1 MKKRFEEE
9 KTASAAEHILINTAL
24 FALLFL
30 SNITAQIPINGFCRY
45 REFAIKPNYANIF
58 PADFNADGFRD
69 LLIYNPASSKYI
81 SLTSDQKSNFGA
93 AAEKFSSSA
102 VADFHLFGSETR
114 GKRFL
119 VLLRKSRQV
128 GLASISKNGTVA
140 VSKKIKFDG
149 SPNKIDIGDIDGDG
163 KPEGLV
169 SGSSLDGLYILK
181 ERKNILKERKVV
193 KGKVF
198 SSSIF
203 IDLDYDTFADIAA
216 VDLLKN
222 SIVLYY
228 NNQFSNFTESHSIPL
243 DGKISEFKAADF
255 NSDGFTD
262 LVYIKNNRFEV
273 LLGDSVSSFKKKFT
287 LDTPVKPDKY
297 AILDFNGDG
306 YNDVAYINKE
316 NGTLYISFAQ
326 STSSF
331 YPPILYMKKNDL
343 ADLTAFIDR
352 SGKKLVTL
360 GSDGKIYLINTI
372 GINDDSFSIALGLK
386 PTVVKTFDYL
396 NDKYKEISFI
406 DEDTRSLKLLLS
418 ERRNLFRTYF
428 SIPLSAGFT
437 NIAIDDSKERMKTF
451 YLYTKGERTI
461 ELLRV
466 NLDEQK
472 YTKRILYSDG
482 PIEDLKLSSE
492 RLKDRQTIFVLVNKN
507 KKLLLQSFEFRD
519 FRYTSS
525 GVDSIASS
533 AVGGVKS
540 AALSLGVY
548 REAYHINE
556 TDDGIQLVK
565 SVFDRKVI
573 SKEILFDYKLNKNDA
588 FNSYLVCFDENINR
602 YKPTA
607 ALISLDKNSF
617 FYFINKGRI
626 SKFSLTSR
634 PAASA
639 QLSYFVN
646 KAENYVSFYFRD
658 TEGKLKSLMIRNGD
672 KSFTEK
678 DLIESKEI
686 NNYFVVNLYGRRTFL
701 IYSNNF
707 QNTLTFEKI

>member
-1 MKKRFEEE
+1 MKKHFKEE
-9 KTASAAEHILINTAL
+9 KTDSATEHILISTAL
-24 FALLFL
+24 FVLLFL
-30 SNITAQIPINGFCRY
+30 SNIAAQIPINGFCRY
-45 REFAIKPNYANIF
+45 REFSIKTNYTNIF

-69 LLIYNPASSKYI
+69 LLVYNPASNKYLA
-81 SLTSDQKSNFGA
+81 LTSDQKSNPQST
-93 AAEKFSSSA
+93 AERVFSSS
-102 VADFHLFGSETR
+102 VTDFHPFGSEVK

-128 GLASISKNGTVA
+128 GLATISKNGSVA

-149 SPNKIDIGDIDGDG
+149 TPNKVDASDIDGDG
-163 KPEGLV
+163 KLEGLV

-198 SSSIF
+198 STSTF

-216 VDLLKN
+216 FDLLKN
-222 SIVLYY
+222 SIVLFY
-228 NNQFSNFTESHSIPL
+228 NNQFGNFTESHSIAL
-243 DGKISEFKAADF
+243 DEKISEFKAADF

-262 LVYIKNNRFEV
+262 LVFIKNNRLEV
-273 LLGDSVSSFKKKFT
+273 LLGDSVSSFQKKFS

-297 AILDFNGDG
+297 SILDFNGDG

-316 NGTLYISFAQ
+316 SSALYISFAR
-326 STSSF
+326 TTNSF
-331 YPPILYMKKNDL
+331 YPPILYMKKNGL
-343 ADLTAFIDR
+343 ADLTAFVDR

-360 GSDGKIYLINTI
+360 SSDGKVYLINTI
-372 GINDDSFSIALGLK
+372 GINDDSFSIAIGLK

-406 DEDTRSLKLLLS
+406 DEDERSLKLLLS

-437 NIAIDDSKERMKTF
+437 NIAIDDSKEKMKTF

-461 ELLRV
+461 ELLHV

-525 GVDSIASS
+525 GVDTIASS
-533 AVGGVKS
+533 AVGEVKS
-540 AALSLGVY
+540 AALSLGIY
-548 REAYHINE
+548 KETYHINK
-556 TDDGIQLVK
+556 TDDSIQLVK
-565 SVFDRKVI
+565 LVFDKKVI
-573 SKEILFDYKLNKNDA
+573 SKEILFDYKVNKDTE
-588 FNSYLVCFDENINR
+588 FNSELISFDENINR
-602 YKPTA
+602 NKPAA

-617 FYFINKGRI
+617 FYFINKERI
-626 SKFSLTSR
+626 SKYLLTSR
-634 PAASA
+634 PAAPA
-639 QLSYFVN
+639 QLRYFVS
-646 KAENYVSFYFRD
+646 KAENSVSFYFRD
-658 TEGKLKSLMIRNGD
+658 EKGILKKLTLDNAN
-672 KSFTEK
+672 KSFTENN
-678 DLIESKEI
+678 LIESKEI
-686 NNYFVVNLYGRRTFL
+686 NNYLVTNLYGRKTFL
-701 IYSNNF
+701 LYSNNF